1 MSYSCVRKGGIIP
14 IEASVDLSQGQLVKL
29 VADKAA
35 VCTASD
41 EPFGVATEAFL
52 AGEQAS
58 IAIAGAVDGTVW
70 LVADGVIARGAKV
83 KPAASGR
90 AASATTG
97 LIVGRALEAAT
108 AQGELIECAL
118 LTPVTVA

>member
-14 IEASVDLSQGQLVKL
+14 IEANAELTQGQLVKL
-29 VADKAA
+29 VADKAV

-41 EPFGVATEAFL
+41 EPFGSVTESFTI
-52 AGEQAS
+52 GEQAS

-83 KPAASGR
+83 KPAAAGR
-90 AASATTG
+90 VASATTG
-97 LIVGRALEAAT
+97 LLVGRALEAAT

-118 LTPVTVA
+118 LNPVTVA

>member
-1 MSYSCVRKGGIIP
+1 MSYSCVRTGGIIP
-14 IEASVDLSQGQLVKL
+14 IEAGVALSQGQLVKL
-29 VADKAA
+29 SGDTVV

-41 EPFGVATEAFL
+41 EPFGVVTEEFA
-52 AGEQAS
+52 AGEIAS
-58 IAIAGAVDGTVW
+58 VAIAGAVDGTVW

-83 KPAASGR
+83 KPAAAGR

-97 LIVGRALEAAT
+97 LLVGRALEAAT

-118 LTPVTVA
+118 LTPVTVS